1 MKQTCLTCVLR
12 KPFFFQLEIER
23 INFKSD
29 KAKPCLICCYAAASA
44 SEVGVKDLLPWL
56 CIVFENPVIKSNR
69 LLRWVDSLFVQ
80 ALVSLHGVAFCDA
93 FSLHHAGPHIPEHSH

>member
-1 MKQTCLTCVLR
+1 MKQACLTCVLR

-29 KAKPCLICCYAAASA
+29 KAEPCLICCYAAASA
-44 SEVGVKDLLPWL
+44 SKVGVKDLLSWL

-69 LLRWVDSLFVQ
+69 LLRWVDSLFFQ
-80 ALVSLHGVAFCDA
+80 AV
-93 FSLHHAGPHIPEHSH
+93 